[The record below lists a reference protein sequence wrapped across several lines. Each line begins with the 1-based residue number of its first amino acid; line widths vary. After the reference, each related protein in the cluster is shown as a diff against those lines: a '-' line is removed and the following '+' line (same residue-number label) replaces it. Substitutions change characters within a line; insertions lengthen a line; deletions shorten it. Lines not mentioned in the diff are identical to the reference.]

1 MTWQKSKSVNLV
13 INSVQQCTC
22 KIFCNEDIFS
32 SRKSAIYSW
41 SYKIQFVRAY
51 CCRVTYPETYKPKPY
66 SLPPRRLNPIKPFAV
81 DCTWR
86 LTFLWS
92 ELFSRWELCWRVRL
106 PPLPLL
112 ACRPKMSG
120 KSSVSSN
127 FPKGAINYWQPSE
140 CLKLAVYLIYMV
152 VARICAWQT
161 QDLG

>member
-1 MTWQKSKSVNLV
+1 MYTVKFSVMRTSFQAESQL
-13 INSVQQCTC
+13 
-22 KIFCNEDIFS
+22 F
-32 SRKSAIYSW
+32 SW
-41 SYKIQFVRAY
+41 SYKIQFVRGY
-51 CCRVTYPETYKPKPY
+51 CCRGTYPETYKPKPY

-92 ELFSRWELCWRVRL
+92 ELFSRWELCCRVRL

-127 FPKGAINYWQPSE
+127 FPKGTINYWQPSE
-140 CLKLAVYLIYMV
+140 FLKLAVYLIYRV
-152 VARICAWQT
+152 VARLCAWQM